1 MEPKRH
7 LKMKKMPPETHFEK
21 DTVPKGPRD
30 RFFLVFAA
38 PEPLK
43 MCLWP
48 RRRAIFHI
56 FTHFTFF
63 TENEPKSHQSHPF
76 WEPKCIKSVNEKQT
90 KNILIFNNF
99 VSPFWLH
106 FGSPGGPWG
115 LHLASKMSPLDP
127 LGAPFRPPLAP
138 RPPQAPP
145 KPQFLTI
152 LVELE
157 SIFLPFWRQ
166 FASILR
172 HAFMLLCLYAFMPL
186 CL

>member
-30 RFFLVFAA
+30 RCFLVFAA

-63 TENEPKSHQSHPF
+63 TENEPKSHQKSSIWGTKMYQKCQRKTNEQTDSFLITFCHNFGSILGALGDPGASIWHQKCLHWTPWAPPSGPSWPQDPPRHPQ
-76 WEPKCIKSVNEKQT
+76 S
-90 KNILIFNNF
+90 LNF
-99 VSPFWLH
+99 VKFLGIWTAFSSL
-106 FGSPGGPWG
+106 SGG
-115 LHLASKMSPLDP
+115 
-127 LGAPFRPPLAP
+127 FPPLFCA
-138 RPPQAPP
+138 
-145 KPQFLTI
+145 
-152 LVELE
+152 V
-157 SIFLPFWRQ
+157 
-166 FASILR
+166 
-172 HAFMLLCLYAFMPL
+172 
-186 CL
+186 